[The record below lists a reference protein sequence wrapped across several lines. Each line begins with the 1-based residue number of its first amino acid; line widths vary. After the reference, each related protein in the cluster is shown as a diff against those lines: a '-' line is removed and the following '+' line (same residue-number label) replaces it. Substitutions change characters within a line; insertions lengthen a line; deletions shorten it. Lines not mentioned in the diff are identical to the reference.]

1 MAIGP
6 TVSPVVIHV
15 QTHTHSHCQAT
26 QFPIGIGCSVGI
38 LCIAVLVIAVVAT
51 VATIVIAIVAMVA
64 MVAIVAIV
72 IGLMVV
78 GILVWCRGKLHP
90 FYQNFL
96 FLEFSGVSKFVVPD
110 WHIRIMSR
118 I

>member
-51 VATIVIAIVAMVA
+51 VATIVIAIVA
-64 MVAIVAIV
+64 IV